1 MTWDEWIY
9 LSARTGLAVLTLAA
23 AWDTAR
29 YAQATVRA
37 SDRGY
42 WGFAITALLV
52 AAALLSLYDGID
64 NILINSDLPILASSW
79 LWFFIFDFPLPVLA
93 LLLVRSQRHRDE
105 LLRRFQQ
112 QSVTDALTELLNRRG
127 FLDQGARAIAQAR
140 RAGTH
145 AAVAMLDLDHFKKV
159 NDTLGH
165 AAGDALLQ
173 EVAGTARLEVRSG
186 DLFGRLGGD
195 EFALLIVGPGMAA
208 AIEAAG
214 RVRDAIDAALRP
226 LRGGSDVGVSCGIAP
241 VGVLGEALAALGQ
254 ALSAADTAL
263 YEAKRSGRARMVVS
277 DLPSTGNTES
287 RAASSA

>member
-9 LSARTGLAVLTLAA
+9 LAARTGLAILMLGAS
-23 AWDTAR
+23 WITAR

-42 WGFAITALLV
+42 WGFAVTGLLV
-52 AAALLSLYDGID
+52 AAALLCLYDGVD
-64 NILINSDLPILASSW
+64 NVLINPDLPVLASSW
-79 LWFFIFDFPLPVLA
+79 LWFFIFDVPMPILA
-93 LLLVRSQRHRDE
+93 LLLVRSQWRRDE
-105 LLRRFQQ
+105 LMRRFQQ

-159 NDTLGH
+159 NDTFGH
-165 AAGDALLQ
+165 AAGDTLLHK
-173 EVAGTARLEVRSG
+173 VAGAARLEVRSA

-195 EFALLIVGPGMAA
+195 EFGLLIVGPGMAA

-214 RVRDAIDAALRP
+214 RVRDAIDAALDP
-226 LRGGSDVGVSCGIAP
+226 LQGGSDVGVSCGIAP

-254 ALSAADTAL
+254 ALSAADAAL
-263 YEAKRSGRARMVVS
+263 YEAKRSGRAGMVVS
-277 DLPSTGNTES
+277 DLPSTGSTKS